1 MTAPG
6 YTIRPVELS
15 DIPALGDLLY
25 TSKLALT
32 INRLL
37 FKSWPNEAAQRQNYL
52 NAVEGIEVDSP
63 ESRTVVDNVSGEVI
77 GHLALN
83 RRRPVEDSK
92 QPRGGIKR
100 QDLPDFFTPE
110 VVTAVLEAVAKINQE
125 SLQKMANMLLSLS
138 EITYIV
144 VKSEYRHRGVGKDL
158 MDYVFDK
165 ARSADVA
172 VAVSAEPQIYEFFKK
187 CGFHDTKHVDFD
199 LAQWAPPHSGF
210 GNFRLAGL
218 IWHP

>member
-1 MTAPG
+1 MTAHS

-37 FKSWPNEAAQRQNYL
+37 FKNWPNEAAQRQNYL
-52 NAVEGIEVDSP
+52 GALEGIEVDSP
-63 ESRTVVDNVSGEVI
+63 ESRTVVDNVTGEVI

-83 RRRPVEDSK
+83 RRRPVERPEQSH
-92 QPRGGIKR
+92 GGIKKP
-100 QDLPDFFTPE
+100 DLPDFFAPE
-110 VVTAVLEAVAKINQE
+110 VVTAVLEAVATIDQE
-125 SLQKMANMLLSLS
+125 VETTDRY

-144 VKSEYRHRGVGKDL
+144 VKSEYRHRGIGKDL
-158 MDYVFDK
+158 MDYVFNK
-165 ARSADVA
+165 ARSAGVP
-172 VAVSAEPQIYEFFKK
+172 VAVSAEPQVYEFFKK
-187 CGFHDTKHVDFD
+187 YGFHDTKHVDFD

-210 GNFRLAGL
+210 GIFRLAGL
-218 IWHP
+218 TWHP